1 MNILPAHYGYSMPI
15 HCMWLILPAHYGY
28 SMPIHCMRLILPAH
42 YGYSMP
48 IHCMRLILPAHYG
61 YSMPMAS
68 PEGAMPPSSM
78 TPAHYIMASLKVA
91 MPLIIKFPRQASI

>member
-1 MNILPAHYGYSMPI
+1 MPI
-15 HCMWLILPAHYGY
+15 L
-28 SMPIHCMRLILPAH
+28 
-42 YGYSMP
+42 
-48 IHCMRLILPAHYG
+48 CMRLILPAHYG

-78 TPAHYIMASLKVA
+78 TPAHYIMASLKGA